1 MEKNQSTICLKSV
14 TNSDI
19 EFLFDLL
26 KERDPSTNIS
36 HKKMPTHDEHVK
48 FVRSKPYSKWY
59 IIFKSKQKVGSIY
72 LSKNNEIGI
81 FLSKKF
87 QGKNIGD
94 FALND
99 LMKKNPGKRFLAN
112 VNPKNKKS
120 SRFFKNNGF
129 KLIYFLFQLEGKK
142 DKNLKP
148 YDKREIKFY
157 KKNGYKLLSHV
168 YMFEKN
174 S

>member
-26 KERDPSTNIS
+26 KERDLSTNIS
-36 HKKMPTHDEHVK
+36 HKKMPTYDEHVK
-48 FVRSKPYSKWY
+48 FVQSKPYSKWY

-99 LMKKNPGKRFLAN
+99 LIKKNPGERFLAN

-120 SRFFKNNGF
+120 IQFFKNNKF
-129 KLIYFLFQLEGKK
+129 KLIQYTFERTKL
-142 DKNLKP
+142 NL
-148 YDKREIKFY
+148 I
-157 KKNGYKLLSHV
+157 
-168 YMFEKN
+168 
-174 S
+174 